1 MQDLIL
7 GLVAIAAGALFCF
20 AGYLAFRLII
30 PLWGFFA
37 GFAFGA
43 GLISSITG
51 DGFLRTLLGWAVGLG
66 CALVFALLAYLF
78 YEVAVV
84 VAMGSIGFALGTSI
98 MVALHV
104 SWTWLVVL
112 VGVAVGVLLAL
123 GAIVAELP
131 MVLLIV
137 LSALGGAS
145 AITMGVMLLVGTTD
159 SADFTKR
166 QRHRADRRRLVVV
179 RRLRRA
185 RARRDGHA
193 AQGRGTD
200 TGLDERGLGRR
211 SCVTPGRR
219 A

>member
-1 MQDLIL
+1 MQDIIL

-104 SWTWLVVL
+104 SWTWLIVL
-112 VGVAVGVLLAL
+112 GGVALGVLLAV

-159 SADFTKR
+159 SADFTKDSATEQIDAGWWWYVVYGVLALAGVVSQIR
-166 QRHRADRRRLVVV
+166 GAARIRGSMREAWAADR
-179 RRLRRA
+179 A
-185 RARRDGHA
+185 
-193 AQGRGTD
+193 
-200 TGLDERGLGRR
+200 
-211 SCVTPGRR
+211 
-219 A
+219 

>member
-1 MQDLIL
+1 MQDVIL

-37 GFAFGA
+37 GLAFGA
-43 GLISSITG
+43 GLISSVTG

-66 CALVFALLAYLF
+66 CALAFALVAYLF

-84 VAMGSIGFALGTSI
+84 VAMGSIGFALGTSL

-104 SWTWLVVL
+104 SWTWVVVL
-112 VGVAVGVLLAL
+112 AGVAAGILLAL
-123 GAIVAELP
+123 LAIVAELP

-145 AITMGVMLLVGTTD
+145 AITMGVMLLVGTAN
-159 SADFTKR
+159 SADFTSDSATEQIDAGWWWYVVYGAFAVAGMVTQMR
-166 QRHRADRRRLVVV
+166 GAARIRGSMREAWAAGRA
-179 RRLRRA
+179 
-185 RARRDGHA
+185 
-193 AQGRGTD
+193 
-200 TGLDERGLGRR
+200 
-211 SCVTPGRR
+211 
-219 A
+219 

>member
-1 MQDLIL
+1 MQDIIL

-104 SWTWLVVL
+104 SWTWLIVL
-112 VGVAVGVLLAL
+112 GGVALGVLLAV

-159 SADFTKR
+159 SADFTKDSATEQIDAGWWWYVVYGVLALAGVVSQTR
-166 QRHRADRRRLVVV
+166 GAARIRGSMREAWAADR
-179 RRLRRA
+179 A
-185 RARRDGHA
+185 
-193 AQGRGTD
+193 
-200 TGLDERGLGRR
+200 
-211 SCVTPGRR
+211 
-219 A
+219 

>member
-43 GLISSITG
+43 GLISSITD

-98 MVALHV
+98 LREAWV
-104 SWTWLVVL
+104 
-112 VGVAVGVLLAL
+112 
-123 GAIVAELP
+123 
-131 MVLLIV
+131 
-137 LSALGGAS
+137 
-145 AITMGVMLLVGTTD
+145 
-159 SADFTKR
+159 
-166 QRHRADRRRLVVV
+166 ADR
-179 RRLRRA
+179 A
-185 RARRDGHA
+185 
-193 AQGRGTD
+193 
-200 TGLDERGLGRR
+200 
-211 SCVTPGRR
+211 
-219 A
+219 

>member
-1 MQDLIL
+1 MQDVIL

-43 GLISSITG
+43 GLIASVTG

-66 CALVFALLAYLF
+66 CALGFALVAYLF

-84 VAMGSIGFALGTSI
+84 VAMGSIGFALGTSL

-104 SWTWLVVL
+104 SWTWVVVL
-112 VGVAVGVLLAL
+112 AGVAAGILLAL
-123 GAIVAELP
+123 LAIVAELP

-145 AITMGVMLLVGTTD
+145 AVTMGVMLLVGTAN
-159 SADFTKR
+159 SADFTSDGATEQIDAGWWWYVVYGVLALAGILAQMR
-166 QRHRADRRRLVVV
+166 GAARIRGSMREAWAADR
-179 RRLRRA
+179 A
-185 RARRDGHA
+185 
-193 AQGRGTD
+193 
-200 TGLDERGLGRR
+200 
-211 SCVTPGRR
+211 
-219 A
+219 

>member
-51 DGFLRTLLGWAVGLG
+51 DGFLRTLLGWAAGVV
-66 CALVFALLAYLF
+66 CALVFALVAYLF

-84 VAMGSIGFALGTSI
+84 VAMGSIGFALGTSL

-104 SWTWLVVL
+104 SWTWVVVL
-112 VGVAVGVLLAL
+112 VGVAAGILLAL
-123 GAIVAELP
+123 LAIVVELP

-145 AITMGVMLLVGTTD
+145 AVTMGVMLLVGTTD
-159 SADFTKR
+159 SSDFTSDGATKSIDAGWWWYVLYGALVVAGMVAQLR
-166 QRHRADRRRLVVV
+166 GAARVRGSMREAWVADR
-179 RRLRRA
+179 A
-185 RARRDGHA
+185 
-193 AQGRGTD
+193 
-200 TGLDERGLGRR
+200 
-211 SCVTPGRR
+211 
-219 A
+219 

>member
-1 MQDLIL
+1 VQDLIL

-43 GLISSITG
+43 GLIASVTG

-104 SWTWLVVL
+104 SWTWLIVL
-112 VGVAVGVLLAL
+112 GGVAVGVLLAL

-159 SADFTKR
+159 SADFTSDSVTEQIDAGWWWYVVYGALALAGMVTQLR
-166 QRHRADRRRLVVV
+166 GAARIRGSMREAWAADR
-179 RRLRRA
+179 A
-185 RARRDGHA
+185 
-193 AQGRGTD
+193 
-200 TGLDERGLGRR
+200 
-211 SCVTPGRR
+211 
-219 A
+219 

>member
-7 GLVAIAAGALFCF
+7 GLAAIAAGALFCF

-43 GLISSITG
+43 GLIASVTG

-66 CALVFALLAYLF
+66 CALGFALVAYLF

-84 VAMGSIGFALGTSI
+84 VAMGSIGFALGTSL

-104 SWTWLVVL
+104 SWTWVVVL
-112 VGVAVGVLLAL
+112 AGVAAGILLAL
-123 GAIVAELP
+123 LAIVAELP

-145 AITMGVMLLVGTTD
+145 AVTMGVMLLVGTAN
-159 SADFTKR
+159 SGDFTSDGATEQIDAGWWWYVVYAVLALAGIVSQMR
-166 QRHRADRRRLVVV
+166 GAARIRGSMREAWAADR
-179 RRLRRA
+179 A
-185 RARRDGHA
+185 
-193 AQGRGTD
+193 
-200 TGLDERGLGRR
+200 
-211 SCVTPGRR
+211 
-219 A
+219 